1 MKTFKIVLISCVWLT
16 AFGQQGETIGEFSD
30 NEYYL
35 LIADQMPFFGTCDF
49 DSLSK
54 KERKECSDKELMTF
68 IYSNFKY
75 PKIARCGNYI
85 TRIYTRIYIDEEGNV
100 SDPEFL
106 RPTPVFFE
114 LEIKRLVQMMPCWIP
129 GKRNGIPIETSYVI
143 PIKIN
148 ME

>member
-1 MKTFKIVLISCVWLT
+1 MKLFKIVLFSCVWLT
-16 AFGQQGETIGEFSD
+16 AFGQEKQNVKEYSD

-35 LIADQMPFFGTCDF
+35 FIEQMPFFGTCKF
-49 DSLSK
+49 GSLSR
-54 KERKECSDKELMTF
+54 KEQRECSDRELLDF

-85 TRIYTRIYIDEEGNV
+85 SRIYFRIYIDEEGNV

-106 RPTPVFFE
+106 RSTPEFFE

-129 GKRNGIPIETSYVI
+129 GKRNGIPVETSYVI

-148 ME
+148 IE